1 MFLLTRCLKVRVT
14 HRSPVDGFFGCNA
27 PRVVV
32 VCVPGKGDNKLGKL
46 LERVRAD
53 ALAGKD
59 TDVWCSMRFQLPGP
73 LDVAVDLAVTKAGQ
87 VVAEPSFEGKPVI
100 RMGEISHGRCLRQS
114 VVWCGVSWVG
124 FCVLILRFDL
134 AVAIR
139 GMVLYDS
146 GGKGY
151 HSYYRSLK

>member
-1 MFLLTRCLKVRVT
+1 MLSMFFARPLSRGACKLPKSCSTGSVVVT
-14 HRSPVDGFFGCNA
+14 PVARGQF
-27 PRVVV
+27 V

-73 LDVAVDLAVTKAGQ
+73 LDVAVDLAVMKAGQ

-100 RMGEISHGRCLRQS
+100 KMGEVFARQ
-114 VVWCGVSWVG
+114 VVVEIRVFVWCRVVFRGWDLCVRFG
-124 FCVLILRFDL
+124 FAFGL
-134 AVAIR
+134 
-139 GMVLYDS
+139 
-146 GGKGY
+146 
-151 HSYYRSLK
+151 